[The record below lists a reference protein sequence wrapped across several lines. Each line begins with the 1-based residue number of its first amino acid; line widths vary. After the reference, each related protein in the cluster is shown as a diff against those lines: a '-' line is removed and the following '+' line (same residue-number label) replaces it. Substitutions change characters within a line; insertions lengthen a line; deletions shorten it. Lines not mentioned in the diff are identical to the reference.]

1 MDFII
6 NLIILLLIGYIL
18 GHERQVSCKIIG
30 IRSITL
36 VLLGAFIFTYMSTIV
51 GGDPARIIAQVAT
64 GISFVGAGMIYKNKG
79 DNISNLTTAILI
91 WVLAALGCLVALGL
105 IKESIVLTITIYFI
119 LHFYKKLFNYGD
131 R

>member
-6 NLIILLLIGYIL
+6 NLIILLLVGYLL
-18 GHERQVSCKIIG
+18 GQERQESHKIIG

-36 VLLGAFIFTYMSTIV
+36 VMLGAFIFTFISTKV

-64 GISFVGAGMIYKNKG
+64 GISFVGAGMIYKHKG
-79 DNISNLTTAILI
+79 DNILNLTTAILI
-91 WVLAALGCLVALGL
+91 WVLAALGCMIALGL
-105 IKESIVLTITIYFI
+105 VKESVILTIAIYFI
-119 LHFYKKLFNYGD
+119 LHFYKKLFSHGD

>member
-1 MDFII
+1 MDFVI
-6 NLIILLLIGYIL
+6 NLIILLLVGYIL
-18 GHERQVSCKIIG
+18 GYERQESHKIIG

-36 VLLGAFIFTYMSTIV
+36 VLLGAFVFTYISTKV

-64 GISFVGAGMIYKNKG
+64 GISFVGAGIIYKNKG

-91 WVLAALGCLVALGL
+91 WVLAALGCIIALGL
-105 IKESIVLTITIYFI
+105 IEESVILTVIIYFI